1 MILLSAIIQ
10 TFETE
15 FLASYQDA
23 LLPSQRQALAAMK
36 HCRTS
41 QSPVMLAQ
49 CTDCDSQRFV
59 PHSCGHRH
67 CPHCQQHESQQWL
80 ERQLQKQVPAEYFLL
95 TFTLPKELR
104 ALAWQQQRTLYD
116 LMIRCSWE
124 TVKTFAQ
131 NDRQLQGNAGAITV
145 LHTHSRRLDYHPHVH
160 LVIPAAA
167 IDADKRLW
175 RTKHGSKN
183 PTGYLF
189 NHKALAKVFRAKLLE
204 AMTQEE
210 LALPARYDPQGGGEC
225 RNRRERVSVP
235 EKWVVDVKSVGR
247 GDKALVYLGRYLYK
261 GVIQEKDIVA
271 CRDGQVTFRYRDS
284 KTRQMQTR
292 TLPGAQF
299 LWLILR
305 HVLPK
310 GFRRARNFGFLHPN
324 SKRLIGL
331 LQVLL
336 GVNPNRAL
344 ACLRKRPPLKCQCCG
359 GIMSIIKTPI
369 PPPFTLGTQSSPAN
383 EIQREPVM

>member
-1 MILLSAIIQ
+1 MILLSTLIQ

-15 FLASYQDA
+15 FLASYQGA

-49 CTDCDSQRFV
+49 CDDCDSQHFV
-59 PHSCGHRH
+59 PHSCGHRN

-80 ERQLQKQVPAEYFLL
+80 ERQLKRQVPAEYFLL
-95 TFTLPKELR
+95 TFTLPEELR
-104 ALAWQQQRTLYD
+104 ALAWQHQRTLYD

-124 TVKTFAQ
+124 TVKTFTQ
-131 NDRQLQGNAGAITV
+131 NDRQLQGKAGAITV

-160 LVIPAAA
+160 LVMPAAA

-175 RTKHGSKN
+175 RTKRSNKN
-183 PTGYLF
+183 PGKNQTGYLF
-189 NHKALAKVFRAKLLE
+189 NHKALAKVFRGKLLE
-204 AMTQEE
+204 AITQEA

-235 EKWVVDVKSVGR
+235 ETWVVDVKSVGS

-271 CRDGQVTFRYRDS
+271 CRDGQVTFRYQDS
-284 KTRQMQTR
+284 KTRQMRTR
-292 TLPGAQF
+292 TLPGAKF
-299 LWLILR
+299 LWPILR

-344 ACLRKRPPLKCQCCG
+344 AWLRKRPSLKCRCCG
-359 GIMSIIKTPI
+359 GAMSIIKTRM
-369 PPPFTLGTQSSPAN
+369 PPLFSFAAPM
-383 EIQREPVM
+383 PVG

>member
-15 FLASYQDA
+15 FLADYQNA

-36 HCRTS
+36 DCRTS

-49 CTDCDSQRFV
+49 CDDCDSQSFV
-59 PHSCGHRH
+59 PHSCGQRS
-67 CPHCQQHESQQWL
+67 CPHCQSHESQQWL
-80 ERQLQKQVPAEYFLL
+80 QRQLQKQVPAEYFLL
-95 TFTLPKELR
+95 TFTLPEELR

-131 NDRQLQGNAGAITV
+131 NDSQLQGNAGAITV

-160 LVIPAAA
+160 LVMPAAA
-167 IDADKRLW
+167 IDADQRLW
-175 RTKHGSKN
+175 RTKRSRKNHGKN
-183 PTGYLF
+183 QTGYLF
-189 NHKALAKVFRAKLLE
+189 NHQALAKVFRGKLLE

-210 LALPARYDPQGGGEC
+210 LALPARYPK
-225 RNRRERVSVP
+225 
-235 EKWVVDVKSVGR
+235 KWVVDVKSVGS

-271 CRDGQVTFRYRDS
+271 CRDGQVTFRYQDS
-284 KTRQMQTR
+284 KTRQMRTR
-292 TLPGAQF
+292 TLPGAKF

-324 SKRLIGL
+324 SKRLIQL

-336 GVNPNRAL
+336 GVNPNKAL
-344 ACLRKRPPLKCQCCG
+344 AWLSIRPPLMCRCCG
-359 GIMSIIKTPI
+359 GTMRIIKTQM
-369 PPPFTLGTQSSPAN
+369 PPSSIRLAVPTG
-383 EIQREPVM
+383 